1 MKKPGGEFCCFKID
15 RFIYTG
21 IFIPS
26 VVKNLIELFMLF
38 SANYMPLNLI
48 LKMDLFCT
56 LFMGLSRLQVYNLE
70 PFQQVERSY
79 KFKLKYSTD
88 ENGCA

>member
-1 MKKPGGEFCCFKID
+1 MKKPGDEFCCFIID

-26 VVKNLIELFMLF
+26 VVKRLIKLFMLF
-38 SANYMPLNLI
+38 SANFIPLNLI
-48 LKMDLFCT
+48 LKMDLFYT
-56 LFMGLSRLQVYNLE
+56 LFMGLSKIQVYNLE